1 MKKILSLALALAMI
15 GTALTGCGSK
25 DAATKT
31 PAENTQ
37 QTAPV
42 QQEQSQTEKALA
54 LINTFATGD
63 TDTAR
68 SLLADGYIQHNLAYG
83 TGADAFIGSVEYLAS
98 ADVKTTVNNIRAFED
113 GDKVFLQ
120 TIYNFAGAGEQVAFD
135 IFRFDENGKIAEH
148 WDNLAALAEPNPSGH
163 TQTDGTMEVTDLDKT
178 EENRE
183 LVKNFL
189 YDVMQGNNLDK
200 TPDYFDGDNYIQHNS
215 GIADGVSGLN
225 AALGALAEQGISM
238 VYDEVHMVLA
248 QGNFVLAV
256 SEGTFGGT
264 PTSYYD
270 LWRVENGKIAEHIA
284 DLTPI
289 QPGLYLWQGD
299 ITTLKCDAIVNA
311 ANSGM
316 TGCYIPNHRCIDN
329 AIHTY
334 AGVELR
340 LACAELM
347 ATQGHPE
354 PTGQA
359 KITPAFNL
367 PCRYVLHTVGPI
379 IDGRVTKED
388 AELLASCYR
397 SCLELAA
404 ENSLES
410 VAFCCISTGE
420 FHFPNELAAEIAVR
434 TVKEFLKKQNS
445 VKKVIFNVFKDLDKT
460 IYEKLL
466 RADRTAESSI
476 TGL

>member
-1 MKKILSLALALAMI
+1 MKKILSLMLALAMI
-15 GTALTGCGSK
+15 GTILTGCGSK
-25 DAATKT
+25 DAATQT
-31 PAENTQ
+31 PSENT
-37 QTAPV
+37 

-98 ADVKTTVNNIRAFED
+98 ADVKTTVNNIRTFED

-120 TIYNFAGAGEQVAFD
+120 TIYNFAGEQVAFD
-135 IFRFDENGKIAEH
+135 IFRFDEDGKIAEH

-200 TPDYFDGDNYIQHNS
+200 TPDYFDGDAYIQHNS

-256 SEGTFGGT
+256 SEGTFGGA

-270 LWRVENGKIAEHIA
+270 LWRVENGKIAEHWDVMETIA
-284 DLTPI
+284 DQAT
-289 QPGLYLWQGD
+289 WQ
-299 ITTLKCDAIVNA
+299 N
-311 ANSGM
+311 
-316 TGCYIPNHRCIDN
+316 
-329 AIHTY
+329 
-334 AGVELR
+334 
-340 LACAELM
+340 
-347 ATQGHPE
+347 
-354 PTGQA
+354 
-359 KITPAFNL
+359 
-367 PCRYVLHTVGPI
+367 
-379 IDGRVTKED
+379 
-388 AELLASCYR
+388 
-397 SCLELAA
+397 
-404 ENSLES
+404 
-410 VAFCCISTGE
+410 
-420 FHFPNELAAEIAVR
+420 
-434 TVKEFLKKQNS
+434 QNG
-445 VKKVIFNVFKDLDKT
+445 KF
-460 IYEKLL
+460 
-466 RADRTAESSI
+466 
-476 TGL
+476 